1 MDYCWLAGF
10 IDATG
15 TIGIR
20 LGEKQFQPYI
30 AIFSNRKDRLEE
42 LKVLFPRFSIPYYIS
57 RRTYMSQIVSIQ
69 GVYETLDGILP
80 FLRIL
85 RNIGEKV
92 LELCRSR
99 LNHGEY
105 SIRELQLVRE
115 IISLSDYQGSV
126 SKRIET
132 LEKYLGDR

>member
-30 AIFSNRKDRLEE
+30 ALFSNRKDRLEE